1 MSKLYPVGGAPVSV
15 VLAVLHLDGS
25 PRLKGE
31 SQAHVQRLAEV
42 GGGLPPIL
50 VHRQS
55 MRVLD
60 GMHRVRAAI
69 VRGDSAI
76 EAVFFDGDADAAF
89 VEAVRAN
96 VTHGLPLT
104 LADRKAAARRI
115 AQRFPQWSDRAVAAA
130 SGLSPATVC
139 SLRERVTEDSG
150 QLHTRVGRD
159 GRRRPVDASP
169 GRRRAAEVL
178 AQRPDAS
185 LREVARCSG
194 VSVGTVRDVRRRLR
208 AGLDPVSHPRR
219 GGTLPAARLVAG
231 GSGSGPRGAGG
242 PGQARP
248 RLPAAVL
255 ADLMR
260 DPSLR
265 YTESGRVVVRWL
277 DAHRVSLEDWAELRE
292 AVPPHCASAVAELAA
307 SCAQVWAQIAIQLAA
322 PAAAGQLRLRK

>member
-1 MSKLYPVGGAPVSV
+1 
-15 VLAVLHLDGS
+15 
-25 PRLKGE
+25 
-31 SQAHVQRLAEV
+31 
-42 GGGLPPIL
+42 
-50 VHRQS
+50 

-69 VRGDSAI
+69 VRGDTVI

-139 SLRERVTEDSG
+139 SLRERVTDGSG

-159 GRRRPVDASP
+159 GRRRPVDASL

-208 AGLDPVSHPRR
+208 AGLDPVSDPRR
-219 GGTLPAARLVAG
+219 GGTLPAARLVAAPN
-231 GSGSGPRGAGG
+231 GSGPAGG
-242 PGQARP
+242 SGQARP
-248 RLPAAVL
+248 RLPGAVL